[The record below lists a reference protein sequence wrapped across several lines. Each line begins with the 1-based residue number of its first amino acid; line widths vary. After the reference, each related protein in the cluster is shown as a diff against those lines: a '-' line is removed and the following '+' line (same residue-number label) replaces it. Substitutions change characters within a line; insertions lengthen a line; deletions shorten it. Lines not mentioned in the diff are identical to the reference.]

1 MTECVTVFLAYK
13 ICQQDRR
20 RRDLSV
26 NPTEKRDLEIE
37 CDRIISRMQSGDDS
51 GFGRLCEIYRPLV
64 ESLVTTALDLCRD
77 VGGEIDDL
85 RQEAAIAL
93 YKAANAYD
101 LSCSAVTFGLFAKIC
116 VKNRLI
122 SYRRRLTKSS
132 GGRSRIH
139 VVTGTP
145 RSRRFSEFALP
156 EGTIDL
162 LSPYEQSVW
171 RLYANGTSYTEMAR
185 QLNRNEKSVE
195 NAVYRIRAKLKG
207 ALR

>member
-1 MTECVTVFLAYK
+1 M
-13 ICQQDRR
+13 
-20 RRDLSV
+20 
-26 NPTEKRDLEIE
+26 NPTEKHDLEVE
-37 CDRIISRMQSGDDS
+37 CACIISGMQSGDDS
-51 GFGRLCEIYRPLV
+51 GFERLCEIYRPLI
-64 ESLVTTALDLCRD
+64 ESLVATARELCCD

-122 SYRRRLTKSS
+122 SYRRKLIKTS
-132 GGRSRIH
+132 GGRSSTP
-139 VVTGTP
+139 VVTKTP
-145 RSRRFSEFALP
+145 RARRFSEYALP

-162 LSPYEQSVW
+162 LSSYEQSVW
-171 RLYANGTSYTEMAR
+171 RLYASGTSYAEMAR
-185 QLNRNEKSVE
+185 KLGRNEKSIE

>member
-1 MTECVTVFLAYK
+1 M
-13 ICQQDRR
+13 
-20 RRDLSV
+20 
-26 NPTEKRDLEIE
+26 NPTKKQDLEIE
-37 CDRIISRMQSGDDS
+37 RDHIISRMQSGDDS
-51 GFGRLCEIYRPLV
+51 GFERLCEIYRPLV
-64 ESLVTTALDLCRD
+64 ESLVATAFDLCRD

-101 LSCSAVTFGLFAKIC
+101 FSCSAVTFGLFAKIC

-122 SYRRRLTKSS
+122 SYRRKLAKSS
-132 GGRSRIH
+132 GGRSR
-139 VVTGTP
+139 VRAVAKTP
-145 RSRRFSEFALP
+145 RVRRFSEYALP

-171 RLYANGTSYTEMAR
+171 RLYASGMSYAEMAR
-185 QLNRNEKSVE
+185 ELGRNEKSVE